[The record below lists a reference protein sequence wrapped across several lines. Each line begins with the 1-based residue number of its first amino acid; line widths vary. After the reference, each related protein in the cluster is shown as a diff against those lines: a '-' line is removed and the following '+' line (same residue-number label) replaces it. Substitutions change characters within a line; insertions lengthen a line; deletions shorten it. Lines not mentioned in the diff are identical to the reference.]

1 MNDPKLDQLL
11 RHWRD
16 VEPRG
21 NFDECVYRRIRQAAP
36 VAVRSGWRDWL
47 RQPALATLAA
57 VVIGLMA
64 GTIGG
69 VRSAPRLTGEL
80 QFLAPTTLAGA
91 YLHWEAK

>member
-1 MNDPKLDQLL
+1 MKDPKLDQLL
-11 RHWRD
+11 QQWRD

-21 NFDECVYRRIRQAAP
+21 NFDECVQRRIRQTVTVP
-36 VAVRSGWRDWL
+36 VQHGWLDWL

-69 VRSAPRLTGEL
+69 ISSAPHPTAEL

-91 YLHWEAK
+91 YLNMGAK